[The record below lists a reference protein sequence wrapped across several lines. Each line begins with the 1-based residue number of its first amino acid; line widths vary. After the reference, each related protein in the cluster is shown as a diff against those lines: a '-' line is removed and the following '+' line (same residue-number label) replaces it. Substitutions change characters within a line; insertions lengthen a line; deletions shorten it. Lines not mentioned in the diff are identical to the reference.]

1 MLATQSMHV
10 VAEEA
15 PSVIEYLPAP
25 QFVHVLAAD
34 APVLMRYLPAAQL
47 VQVLAKA
54 APVAAEYLPAAQPV
68 HAAAPMSVLCVP
80 ATHAEQGP
88 PSDPVYPLLQRQS
101 RAAALPLGE
110 LESAGHAA
118 QVEAKAAPTA
128 AENALAAQSVH
139 AAEPEAALC
148 FPATHDTHASP
159 LDPVA
164 PALQVQA
171 VMRADPGGEFD
182 FVGQTSQVGLPS
194 ADHPPAEHVSHVS
207 TPVAPTAAE

>member
-1 MLATQSMHV
+1 MHV
-10 VAEEA
+10 AAEEA
-15 PSVIEYLPAP
+15 PSVIECLPAP

-68 HAAAPMSVLCVP
+68 HAAEPMSVLYVP
-80 ATHAEQGP
+80 ATHAEQEP

-110 LESAGHAA
+110 LESAGHVA
-118 QVEAKAAPTA
+118 QVEAKAATTA

-139 AAEPEAALC
+139 AAEPEPALY
-148 FPATHDTHASP
+148 FPATHSAQVCPSG
-159 LDPVA
+159 PVA

-171 VMRADPGGEFD
+171 ARRADPGGEFE
-182 FVGQTSQVGLPS
+182 FAGQTSQVGLPS
-194 ADHPPAEHVSHVS
+194 GDHPPSEHCRHVS
-207 TPVAPTAAE
+207 TPVAPSAAE

>member
-1 MLATQSMHV
+1 MHV

-47 VQVLAKA
+47 VQVLVKE
-54 APVAAEYLPAAQPV
+54 APVAAEYLPAAQPM
-68 HAAAPMSVLCVP
+68 HTAEPMSVLYVP
-80 ATHAEQGP
+80 AMHAEQGP
-88 PSDPVYPLLQRQS
+88 PSDPVYPLLQRQWFS
-101 RAAALPLGE
+101 AALPLGE
-110 LESAGHAA
+110 LEAAGHVA
-118 QVEAKAAPTA
+118 QVVAEAAPTA

-171 VMRADPGGEFD
+171 VMRADPGGEFE
-182 FVGQTSQVGLPS
+182 FAGQTSQVGLPS
-194 ADHPPAEHVSHVS
+194 ADHPPAEHCWHVS
-207 TPVAPTAAE
+207 ASMAPTTAE